1 MSEMQDIIELLK
13 TKSSTKQEVY
23 RITKDIFDDISN
35 ILEKKISILSSG
47 LHQTDN
53 LINLEHESKGA
64 FESHISFSG
73 DRLVFHMHSNIF
85 DFYPSHPI
93 HKTSYVKQD
102 SMRSFCGVIH
112 IYNFLNDSFKYN
124 RLNDVGNLIGRLF
137 INKDRHFFVEG
148 EKELGFLFNDFVNQ
162 ELNLEYLEKI
172 IDTSILF
179 ALNFDLLVPNFQD
192 IHLVNVHQ
200 MLDMN
205 NAHKLRTSKSLG
217 FRFSHDNK

>member
-23 RITKDIFDDISN
+23 RITKDIFDEISN
-35 ILEKKISILSSG
+35 ILEKKVSMLSSE

-53 LINLEHESKGA
+53 LINLEHESKGP
-64 FESHISFSG
+64 FESHICFSG

-124 RLNDVGNLIGRLF
+124 RLNDVGNLIGRLL

-162 ELNLEYLEKI
+162 ELNSEYLEKI

-192 IHLVNVHQ
+192 INLVNVHQ

>member
-1 MSEMQDIIELLK
+1 
-13 TKSSTKQEVY
+13 
-23 RITKDIFDDISN
+23 
-35 ILEKKISILSSG
+35 
-47 LHQTDN
+47 
-53 LINLEHESKGA
+53 
-64 FESHISFSG
+64 
-73 DRLVFHMHSNIF
+73 MHSNIF

-162 ELNLEYLEKI
+162 ELNSEYLEKI

-192 IHLVNVHQ
+192 INLVNVHQ